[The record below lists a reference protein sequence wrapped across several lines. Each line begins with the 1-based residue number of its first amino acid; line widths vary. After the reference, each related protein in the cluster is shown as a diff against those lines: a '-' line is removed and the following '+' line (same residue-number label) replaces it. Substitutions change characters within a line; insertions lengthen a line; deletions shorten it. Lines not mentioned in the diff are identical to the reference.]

1 MDLLR
6 EEIACKTLSD
16 TNKIDI
22 MQQAVA
28 PCPEIVMSIKGKPT
42 RSLLDSGSEVTL
54 VNESYYKEHIE
65 HRLLPSSGSYN
76 NSHNLFSLRGVEEGH
91 VPLSKHFECDIE
103 VGGQLVHR
111 VGILV
116 KKDKIPLVDSKG
128 RKAKTPAL
136 LGSNLIRIAVNEFCE
151 TFGEDCLRL
160 FECPKVISP
169 LWFSTLCLYYYAHI
183 HKKSGVGASS
193 VQSDDPSKDND
204 RNSHNNQSSKPKR
217 SQEQRKNSNEAK
229 SEKNSG
235 KSKNTQ
241 TGSGKQRDKKLNTLG
256 GYAGRVMVGNHR
268 QPICIPAG
276 TSKVV
281 IGKTQDKLP
290 RGSYMVE
297 ATDDD
302 NLPCGVSVNH
312 TYVNPTKA
320 KQVSVILL
328 NTNSYNVLIRQ
339 PLYAATIWDVE
350 LKDWDYEPIIT
361 KSDEANTFEVK
372 LQPVPPEDLREEILS
387 NATEVNQETNDTS
400 GRSASDEKDEK
411 PSFGARPN
419 TKNPDF
425 DFKKELEQLP
435 FELNIGDA
443 PLTREQQARLINV
456 IYDHTEVFSLFDGDL
471 GFCDVL
477 KHSIPTTTDKPV
489 YLPHRQIPVQLQ
501 SEVKKCLDNWLKQ
514 GIIRPSKSPYASQV
528 VIVRKKTGEI
538 RLCVD
543 FRKLNAIS
551 IRDSF
556 PLPRVE
562 EALQAVQAA
571 VWFSSFDLA
580 QGYLQMAM
588 EEEDI
593 EKTAFRAGSSGL
605 YEFTRMPFGL
615 TNAGASFCRLMEMCI
630 GDQQYVTLL
639 FYLDDI
645 CIFAE
650 TADQMLDRIEFV
662 FSRLKEFNLKIKPK
676 KSHFFQTSV
685 TFLGH
690 ILSANGVSPN
700 LEKVAKIKDW
710 PTPKTPKEVH
720 SFVGLAS
727 YYRRFIPNFAKW
739 AGPLHALIV
748 PASFKQKIRRG
759 EMKKSDL
766 PEFQWTPVCQEGF
779 DQLKKALTEAPVL
792 AYPDYSKPF
801 ILETDASLKGLG
813 AVLSQKGDDNEIRV
827 VAYASRSLRPSEKS
841 MRDYS
846 SAKIELMALKWSVC
860 DKFKDYLLGSKFT
873 VFTDNNPLCYI
884 KSSKLGAAQIRWLSE
899 LTLYDFDIVYR
910 TGKSNLVADALSRHP
925 EVEEEIE
932 KEGPSESD
940 DDEWIAVSYQVEEQ
954 GGHIS
959 SMEFN
964 QAISEL
970 VGGTKIDKKLKDR
983 IQVTDVAKE
992 KLNGKTIEV
1001 ATGMVSLFDSITPKE
1016 MAEFQRQ
1023 DNQIAPIFT
1032 HVEQD
1037 QKPSKK
1043 VTYQIRSKLAHKLA
1057 LQWDRLILKQGVLH
1071 RLYIFN
1077 EMEYHQLVLPQ
1088 RYHRKVLTALHDHMG
1103 HQGIDRTLDLLRER
1117 VYWPSMA
1124 KDAQNWVTNCRRC
1137 QIARGDYN
1145 QPKPKIGHLEAHNP
1159 LDLVCLDFTKIDPS
1173 KTGKENVLV
1182 ITDAFTKF
1190 SLAVCT
1196 PNQTAKTVAKILV
1209 EKWFHV
1215 YGVPSRIHSDQGRC
1229 FDSNIIKALCKMY
1242 GVEQSFTSPYNPRGN
1257 AFCECFNRTLF
1268 GLLKTLKSEE
1278 KADWPSH
1285 LPALV
1290 FAYNATPHASTGYQP
1305 YQLMFGRRAP
1315 APCDNWLGLRAYN
1328 DDKSITRIDWV
1339 DQQLEQLLHA
1349 NKRAQ
1354 KNIKATNAKNRKAAG
1369 GKDLVIPVGN
1379 LVLLRDHPE
1388 GRNKIQDNNK
1398 DQIYIVT
1405 RHHDNRNAYFVKPLG
1420 SKCQPKQVN
1429 RREMFDLGITEDQEL
1444 ERQKQEKENEEED
1457 ETNELPLYNPAV
1469 SRKKD
1474 FIEHPYNLR
1483 PRNRKTVNSQAVLV
1497 STRL

>member
-16 TNKIDI
+16 TNKINI

-28 PCPEIVMSIKGKPT
+28 PCPEIIMSIKGKPT

-54 VNESYYKEHIE
+54 VNESYYREYIE

-151 TFGEDCLRL
+151 LFGEDCLRL
-160 FECPKVISP
+160 FECPKGISP

-193 VQSDDPSKDND
+193 VQSDDPSKDDDGNNRD
-204 RNSHNNQSSKPKR
+204 NQSLRPKR
-217 SQEQRKNSNEAK
+217 NQEYGKNSSEAK
-229 SEKNSG
+229 SDKDSG

-241 TGSGKQRDKKLNTLG
+241 TGSGKHRNKKLNTLG
-256 GYAGRVMVGNHR
+256 GYAGRVMVGDR
-268 QPICIPAG
+268 KQPICIPAG

-281 IGKTQDKLP
+281 IGKTQEKLP

-328 NTNSYNVLIRQ
+328 NTNSYNVWIRQ
-339 PLYAATIWDVE
+339 PLYAATIWDVD

-361 KSDEANTFEVK
+361 KSDEVDTFEVK
-372 LQPVPPEDLREEILS
+372 LQPIPPEDLREEILS
-387 NATEVNQETNDTS
+387 NATEVNQDINDTS
-400 GRSASDEKDEK
+400 GKSASKEKDEK
-411 PSFGARPN
+411 PSFGTRPN
-419 TKNPDF
+419 TKDPDF
-425 DFKKELEQLP
+425 DFKKELERLP

-443 PLTREQQARLINV
+443 PLTRDQQARLIDV
-456 IYDHTEVFSLFDGDL
+456 IYSHTEVFSLFDGDL

-501 SEVKKCLDNWLKQ
+501 SEVRKCLDNWLKQ

-690 ILSANGVSPN
+690 ILSADGVSPN
-700 LEKVAKIKDW
+700 PEKVAKIKDW

-766 PEFQWTPVCQEGF
+766 PEFQWTPACQEGF

-899 LTLYDFDIVYR
+899 LALYDFDIVYR
-910 TGKSNLVADALSRHP
+910 TGKSNLVADALSRRP

-932 KEGPSESD
+932 REVLPESD
-940 DDEWIAVSYQVEEQ
+940 DEEWIAVSYQVEEQ
-954 GGHIS
+954 GGRIS

-964 QAISEL
+964 QVISEL

-992 KLNGKTIEV
+992 KLNGNTIEV

-1023 DNQIAPIFT
+1023 DNQIAPIFAY
-1032 HVEQD
+1032 VKQD

-1043 VTYQIRSKLAHKLA
+1043 ATYQIRSKLARKLA

-1077 EMEYHQLVLPQ
+1077 EIEYHQLVLPQ

-1124 KDAQNWVTNCRRC
+1124 KDAQDWVTNCRRC

-1196 PNQTAKTVAKILV
+1196 PNQTAKTVAKVLV

-1215 YGVPSRIHSDQGRC
+1215 YGVPTRIHSDQGRC

-1257 AFCECFNRTLF
+1257 AFCERFNRTLF

-1369 GKDLVIPVGN
+1369 GKDLIIPVGN

-1405 RHHDNRNAYFVKPLG
+1405 GHHDNRNAYFVKPLG

-1444 ERQKQEKENEEED
+1444 ERQKQENEKEEED
-1457 ETNELPLYNPAV
+1457 ETSDLPLYNPAV

-1474 FIEHPYNLR
+1474 FIERPYNLR
-1483 PRNRKTVNSQAVLV
+1483 PRNRKTADSQAVSV

>member
-54 VNESYYKEHIE
+54 VNESYYREHIE

-151 TFGEDCLRL
+151 LFGEDCLRL
-160 FECPKVISP
+160 FECPKGISP

-204 RNSHNNQSSKPKR
+204 GNSHDNQPLKPKR
-217 SQEQRKNSNEAK
+217 CQEHGKNINEANSNK
-229 SEKNSG
+229 DSG

-241 TGSGKQRDKKLNTLG
+241 TGSGKQRNKKLNTLG
-256 GYAGRVMVGNHR
+256 GYAGRVMVGDR
-268 QPICIPAG
+268 KQPICIPAG

-281 IGKTQDKLP
+281 IGKTQEKLP

-328 NTNSYNVLIRQ
+328 NTNTYNVWIRQ
-339 PLYAATIWDVE
+339 PLYAATIWDVD

-361 KSDEANTFEVK
+361 KSDEVDTFEVK

-387 NATEVNQETNDTS
+387 NATEVNQDINDTS
-400 GRSASDEKDEK
+400 GKSASKEKDEK
-411 PSFGARPN
+411 PSFGTRPN
-419 TKNPDF
+419 TKDPDF
-425 DFKKELEQLP
+425 DFKKELERLP

-443 PLTREQQARLINV
+443 PLTRDQQARLIDV
-456 IYDHTEVFSLFDGDL
+456 IYSHTEVFSLFDGDL

-501 SEVKKCLDNWLKQ
+501 SEVRKCLDNWLKQ

-690 ILSANGVSPN
+690 ILSADGVSPN
-700 LEKVAKIKDW
+700 PEKVAKIKDW

-766 PEFQWTPVCQEGF
+766 PEFQWTPACQEGF
-779 DQLKKALTEAPVL
+779 NQLKKALTEAPVL

-827 VAYASRSLRPSEKS
+827 IAYASRSLRPSEKS

-899 LTLYDFDIVYR
+899 LALYDFDIVYR
-910 TGKSNLVADALSRHP
+910 TGKSNLVADALSRRP

-932 KEGPSESD
+932 REVLPESD
-940 DDEWIAVSYQVEEQ
+940 DEEWIAVSYQVEEQ
-954 GGHIS
+954 GGRIS

-964 QAISEL
+964 QVISEL

-992 KLNGKTIEV
+992 KLNGNTIEV

-1032 HVEQD
+1032 YVKQD

-1043 VTYQIRSKLAHKLA
+1043 VTYQIRSKLARKLA

-1124 KDAQNWVTNCRRC
+1124 KDAQDWVTNCRRC

-1215 YGVPSRIHSDQGRC
+1215 YGVPTRIHSDQGRC

-1257 AFCECFNRTLF
+1257 AFCERFNRTLF

-1369 GKDLVIPVGN
+1369 GKDLIIPVGN

-1444 ERQKQEKENEEED
+1444 ERQKQENEKEEED
-1457 ETNELPLYNPAV
+1457 ETSELPLYNPAV

-1474 FIEHPYNLR
+1474 FIERPYNLR